1 MKGRTMRIHVK
12 AGLLSAFVLPGLGQM
27 YKGARVKGGIMIG
40 LVNVFLLAALYLVM
54 KGMGELLVTSRLSGM
69 DAAERVIDG
78 FRGKGPA
85 VKLLS
90 AAFCVLWIYG
100 IVDALFKEEVKTD
113 RNR

>member
-1 MKGRTMRIHVK
+1 
-12 AGLLSAFVLPGLGQM
+12 
-27 YKGARVKGGIMIG
+27 MIG
-40 LVNVFLLAALYLVM
+40 LVNVFLLAALFLVM

-69 DAAERVIDG
+69 DAAERVLDG

-113 RNR
+113 RKDNGNMV